1 MLLMPGTRFRVSDST
16 TRYDAEGYYLAL
28 ETPRLYAQAAHSFA
42 QAAHLWRAIADMPE
56 FNRSL
61 SECERETHS
70 LNSNAAWDKATEGI
84 SELATARLLHRYLR
98 EHNESVTVPVGMR
111 VSSRP
116 LFQKMVAAMVRR
128 RSHPVPTPGDAATLR
143 GMARNLAEDT
153 LAVAHLLSN
162 GQRIEPLP
170 SP

>member
-1 MLLMPGTRFRVSDST
+1 
-16 TRYDAEGYYLAL
+16 
-28 ETPRLYAQAAHSFA
+28 
-42 QAAHLWRAIADMPE
+42 MPE